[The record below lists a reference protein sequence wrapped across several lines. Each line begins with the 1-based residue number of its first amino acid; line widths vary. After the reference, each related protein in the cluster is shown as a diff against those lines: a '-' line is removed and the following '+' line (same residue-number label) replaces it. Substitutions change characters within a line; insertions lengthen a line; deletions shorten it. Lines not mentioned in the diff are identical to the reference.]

1 MELFFVKGKRG
12 IPPCHSARSEAGHGE
27 RSRLQHTGQLST
39 AHASH
44 TLRELTPSSLPPGRP
59 GTRAALRRKS
69 TAERGQALIN
79 EEGPRTARAKYHQPV
94 PPPASPARP
103 NSRSPQGRRPAPP
116 SPRSTAPPSPVA
128 FLRRPRCAR
137 PGTPPALRAAAHLS
151 QDGEERARPRPSP
164 AAVARRHRASPEQGG
179 GSGHPPA
186 GRASLIPGGPRPEQP
201 SPQRSSGARRQSSSP
216 RRHLPGNRRHGAH
229 ARRAGRMGR
238 AGIRGPGAPGGTGA
252 ARSAGGMVTEEE
264 VHRTSEAVR

>member
-1 MELFFVKGKRG
+1 MLRG
-12 IPPCHSARSEAGHGE
+12 REVSHRVTAPEA
-27 RSRLQHTGQLST
+27 
-39 AHASH
+39 
-44 TLRELTPSSLPPGRP
+44 RP
-59 GTRAALRRKS
+59 GTAKGAASS
-69 TAERGQALIN
+69 TQDSSAQPTPRTHYENSRPARCRRGQALIN
-79 EEGPRTARAKYHQPV
+79 EEGPRTARAKYHRPV
-94 PPPASPARP
+94 PPPATPARP

-116 SPRSTAPPSPVA
+116 SPRSTAPSSPVA

-137 PGTPPALRAAAHLS
+137 PGTPPALGAAAHLS

-164 AAVARRHRASPEQGG
+164 AAAARRHRASPEQGG

-186 GRASLIPGGPRPEQP
+186 GRASLTPGGPRPKQP
-201 SPQRSSGARRQSSSP
+201 SPQRSSGARRQRSSP